1 MTLIPVYFNIDG
13 EVSKA
18 LVKEHKIDFYLNLGA
33 KRNPHEAIIAQ
44 VEEIVDREESKKEPE
59 KVEKKV
65 EKKSEGNKGFGEPN
79 SIQFHEHYINNFH
92 RYEDIRDYVVKVTG
106 KTVRRTINGNIEKYR
121 KNAIRLIKGHLNV
134 NQSG

>member
-59 KVEKKV
+59 KVEKKT
-65 EKKSEGNKGFGEPN
+65 EGNKGFGKPN
-79 SIQFHEHYINNFH
+79 SLQFHEHHINNFD

-106 KTVRRTINGNIEKYR
+106 KTVRRTINGNIEKYQ

-134 NQSG
+134 NTSG